1 MQFSSTNL
9 KQFIPDWKY
18 KWFNFKKVSF
28 HTIYPATEHQMQR
41 LSFLDGAIKE
51 RFKNRLLNKPN
62 VPINAMGYYKVP
74 SGLLMGYGMVADSDK
89 RILYSPELTF
99 DKFIDRRVN
108 AFKTGVRIEEDSIEL
123 KEERSIRQINASV
136 INVLM
141 PGMYIYGHWLID
153 ILPKLY
159 MLQQKLDFKKHKIAL
174 PNDIP
179 GYWKKFF
186 NLLDIPED
194 SVLYYDPLKEI
205 LACKELIL
213 PTKCRVIDGSWLAP
227 YVGTMYDEIV
237 AKYRTNAPAQ
247 KGMEKLYLSRRK
259 LKKQFRKCENRA
271 EVSEVILAAG
281 FKEIFPEEYSLEEQI
296 QIFTNAKVLI
306 GEFGSALHNS
316 LFGTKDLKVIS
327 LQSNHIPLL
336 VQWGVCNVKQQQCSI
351 IFGEAVAT
359 RKSIN
364 SDFVID
370 LDLLGKAL
378 EETDS

>member
-1 MQFSSTNL
+1 MQFSTTNL
-9 KQFIPDWKY
+9 KGFTPDWKY
-18 KWFNFKKVSF
+18 KWFNFKKISF
-28 HTIYPATEHQMQR
+28 HEIYPTTEHEILR
-41 LSFLDGAIKE
+41 LAFLDGAIKD
-51 RFKNRLLNKPN
+51 RFKARLMNKPN

-74 SGLLMGYGMVADSDK
+74 SGLLMGYGLVADSN
-89 RILYSPELTF
+89 RNILYSPELTF
-99 DKFIDRRVN
+99 DKVVERRVK
-108 AFKTGVRIEEDSIEL
+108 AFKTGIQVDDSSFEL
-123 KEERSIRQINASV
+123 KEDRTIRKINTTV

-159 MLQQKLDFKKHKIAL
+159 MLQQRLNFDKCKIAL
-174 PNDIP
+174 PLDIP

-186 NLLDIPED
+186 RLLNISED
-194 SVLYYDPLKEI
+194 RVLFYDPLKEI
-205 LACKELIL
+205 LECKNIIL

-237 AKYRTNAPAQ
+237 DKYSQQTNSGNP
-247 KGMEKLYLSRRK
+247 ESKLYLSRRK
-259 LKKQFRKCENRA
+259 LKGQFRKLVNRA
-271 EVSEVILAAG
+271 EVSEVILSAG

-296 QIFTNAKVLI
+296 QLFSQAKVLI

-336 VQWGVCNVKQQQCSI
+336 VQWGICNIKQQDCGI
-351 IFGEAVAT
+351 IFGEAIAT

-370 LDLLGKAL
+370 LDILKNAL
-378 EETDS
+378 STME